1 MKKIFISILM
11 MCGVFQNG
19 TSFINAQTAIDRG
32 LNSINRVLRHAIWLP
47 VLRRLVSVLFMV
59 IVIFNLLKLMRRKD
73 NRKELVGKYILI
85 R

>member
-32 LNSINRVLRHAIWLP
+32 LNSINRVSA
-47 VLRRLVSVLFMV
+47 
-59 IVIFNLLKLMRRKD
+59 
-73 NRKELVGKYILI
+73 EE
-85 R
+85 